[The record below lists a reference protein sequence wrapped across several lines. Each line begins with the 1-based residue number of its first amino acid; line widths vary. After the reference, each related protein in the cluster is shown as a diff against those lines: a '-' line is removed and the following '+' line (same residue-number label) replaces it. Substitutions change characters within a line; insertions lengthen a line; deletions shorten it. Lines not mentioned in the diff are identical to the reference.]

1 VTTLWDSLSPLRLTH
16 TAGLAEEVSEDGFAR
31 ATGSQFASACEEEG
45 TAVSIPA
52 GFHSVI
58 SSTATNDETPETDSA
73 PGEGIGIG
81 MGMLYPVSVFA
92 PELSG
97 WLSVLSLTLGS
108 SDDDRSLAPFFPL
121 SPLLFLLSDAAF
133 HPKEGS
139 LVCLSSSLARE

>member
-1 VTTLWDSLSPLRLTH
+1 L
-16 TAGLAEEVSEDGFAR
+16 E
-31 ATGSQFASACEEEG
+31 
-45 TAVSIPA
+45 
-52 GFHSVI
+52 
-58 SSTATNDETPETDSA
+58 TNDETAETVNGAWRRDRY
-73 PGEGIGIG
+73 ELG

-97 WLSVLSLTLGS
+97 WLSVLTLALGS

-133 HPKEGS
+133 RPKEGP